1 MREAAFMASVT
12 VRCSV
17 FGVDLA
23 IPLLELPCAAASP
36 ASVGTA
42 QPGHAKQPAAIPA
55 PSAEVAELQRRLI
68 ASGDENVATLMSIN
82 PEQLDPLD
90 ARGISRWLRAKGRN
104 MDVAEEQI
112 HIHAHWRQEFMPAGH
127 IPENQVMNELASNKV
142 YLQGCDAQ
150 GRTVFIVLAKQ
161 QEKGRPEETKRFICY
176 TLDNAIAAADPIR
189 NELGQFLCLF
199 DLSGL
204 RVKNLDVGAL
214 QAVFEVLQQHY
225 PERLGELWFLNAPF
239 IFWSLWRVVSPFI
252 QANTKAKI
260 KFLSGKDRE
269 RMLQESI
276 PPDVLPQI
284 YGGEAAMVPIEGAVH
299 ARLVREGLE
308 RARSCADNQ
317 TAEEVEDAEGRLTR
331 AGRAVQRWASAS
343 ADFAR
348 RHNPVNP
355 IVHSRTVTR
364 LKGWRPFNRE
374 GQEASYKDEATS
386 TKGDGDNDSGL
397 SQLEGGMGQLVHYLM
412 PQVFIVAIFR
422 KAQQALWWAWSHAQR
437 MKGVQKAHEPPQH
450 INNQPHSFRLLK
462 SSSESDLDDLYEQ
475 SGQQSQTDM
484 WQRPADERL
493 YSRQVSNRKSLQAHR
508 LSLSVQR
515 YTPEVAARIWES
527 IDGFAYMQDASPESS
542 PRSYSIDEDD
552 HSVGDDEGSSFTD
565 QAKTVELQQ
574 LWQRQLQQD
583 AVRYRQTPAG

>member
-1 MREAAFMASVT
+1 MASVT

-42 QPGHAKQPAAIPA
+42 QPGHSKQPAAVPA
-55 PSAEVAELQRRLI
+55 PSAEVAELQRRLA
-68 ASGDENVATLMSIN
+68 ASGDEHVASLMTIN

-90 ARGISRWLRAKGRN
+90 VRGISRWLRAKGRN

-112 HIHAHWRQEFMPAGH
+112 HVHAHWRQEFMPAGH

-176 TLDNAIAAADPIR
+176 TLDNAIAAADPVR
-189 NELGQFLCLF
+189 NELCQFLCLF

-204 RVKNLDVGAL
+204 RMKNLDVGAL

-269 RMLQESI
+269 RMLQEFI

-284 YGGEAAMVPIEGAVH
+284 YGGQAAMVPIEEAVH

-308 RARSCADNQ
+308 RARSSADNQ

-437 MKGVQKAHEPPQH
+437 MKGSQRAQAQH
-450 INNQPHSFRLLK
+450 PISSQPHSFRLLK
-462 SSSESDLDDLYEQ
+462 SSSESDLEDLYEQ
-475 SGQQSQTDM
+475 SGQCSKTDT
-484 WQRPADERL
+484 WHRPADDQMH
-493 YSRQVSNRKSLQAHR
+493 SRQVSNRKSLQAHR
-508 LSLSVQR
+508 LSLSARR
-515 YTPEVAARIWES
+515 YTSEVAARRRQS

-542 PRSYSIDEDD
+542 PCSYSIDEDGLQD
-552 HSVGDDEGSSFTD
+552 SVGDDEEFPVTD

-583 AVRYRQTPAG
+583 AIHYRQTPSG

>member
-1 MREAAFMASVT
+1 MASVT

-17 FGVDLA
+17 FGVHLA
-23 IPLLELPCAAASP
+23 IPLLELPCAATSHAP
-36 ASVGTA
+36 EETA
-42 QPGHAKQPAAIPA
+42 QPGHGKQSVAVPA
-55 PSAEVAELQRRLI
+55 PSAEVAELQTRLA
-68 ASGDENVATLMSIN
+68 ASGDENVASLMSIN
-82 PEQLDPLD
+82 PKQLDPLD
-90 ARGISRWLRAKGRN
+90 PRGISRWLRAKGRN
-104 MDVAEEQI
+104 MALAEEQI
-112 HIHAHWRQEFMPAGH
+112 RIHAHWRQEFMPAGH
-127 IPENQVMNELASNKV
+127 IPGNQVMNELASNKV

-176 TLDNAIAAADPIR
+176 TLDNAIAAADPVR

-204 RVKNLDVGAL
+204 RMKNLDVGAL

-269 RMLQESI
+269 RMLQEAI

-284 YGGEAAMVPIEGAVH
+284 YGGEAAMVPIEEAVH
-299 ARLVREGLE
+299 ARLVKEGVE
-308 RARSCADNQ
+308 RARSSADNQ

-355 IVHSRTVTR
+355 IVHSRTMTR
-364 LKGWRPFNRE
+364 FKGWRPFNRE
-374 GQEASYKDEATS
+374 GQEVSYKDEATS

-437 MKGVQKAHEPPQH
+437 MKGLQRAHEQPRH
-450 INNQPHSFRLLK
+450 ISDPPHSFRLLK
-462 SSSESDLDDLYEQ
+462 SSSENDLDDL
-475 SGQQSQTDM
+475 GCRHSQTDR
-484 WQRPADERL
+484 WQRPADDQL

-508 LSLSVQR
+508 LSLSAQR
-515 YTPEVAARIWES
+515 YTPEVAARIWQS
-527 IDGFAYMQDASPESS
+527 IDGVAYMQDASPESS

-552 HSVGDDEGSSFTD
+552 LQDSVGDDEEFSVYD

-583 AVRYRQTPAG
+583 AVRYRQTHLGETPFLC